1 MDLGYEQKQK
11 EEEGKCQKWHD
22 QERKKFSYIHLSGQG
37 FIQKIHE
44 YESLLNSRT
53 FNKRKLGS
61 ACIPHTEI

>member
-44 YESLLNSRT
+44 YKSLLNSRT
-53 FNKRKLGS
+53 FNK
-61 ACIPHTEI
+61 

>member
-22 QERKKFSYIHLSGQG
+22 QERKFSYIHLSGQG
-37 FIQKIHE
+37 FIQKIHK